1 MCHILEFCYLK
12 KSSDIFKNSVISMSF
27 STFPATWWFQSWS
40 SRNRTGQR
48 MLSQT
53 CFFFWSFNFMNFA
66 NRWHRRG
73 IGKLCFYLDFWLVEN
88 IVHWY
93 WIRDWRTADWL
104 KIRRRKFCF
113 FIEFD
118 LWLTLF
124 HWLLITWW
132 VIWGH
137 FVRTIGHFC
146 PPTPRLIYDFNT
158 FHAKKSLQLP
168 RFEPWSFR
176 QFIKSFLSKKRV
188 FWLVIFLSLIFYWY
202 IWWI

>member
-1 MCHILEFCYLK
+1 
-12 KSSDIFKNSVISMSF
+12 MSF

-88 IVHWY
+88 VVHWY

-104 KIRRRKFCF
+104 KIGRRKFCL

-124 HWLLITWW
+124 HCLMITWR

-146 PPTPRLIYDFNT
+146 PSTPCLIRSKHFSRKNVCNYQDSNPGRLSNRLNRSLTSSESSDWSSFWVLFSIGIFDEFN
-158 FHAKKSLQLP
+158 L
-168 RFEPWSFR
+168 
-176 QFIKSFLSKKRV
+176 
-188 FWLVIFLSLIFYWY
+188 
-202 IWWI
+202 